1 MIRGFSGETAPGNV
15 NPNLY
20 GRPLIRSWQAPPPV
34 HRFPVHRVYY
44 WRPLWVIPRRANIG
58 TFTKDESEGSRRR
71 KRAGHE

>member
-20 GRPLIRSWQAPPPV
+20 GRPLIRSWQAAP
-34 HRFPVHRVYY
+34 PVHRVYY
-44 WRPLWVIPRRANIG
+44 FRPLWMIPRRANIG